1 MKRKINEWIS
11 IHVAKNPGR
20 VLLLAILLF
29 NVVFFFLSAL
39 IIGNLSLSGTEKM
52 PFFKAAFCTI
62 TMILDPGCVQ
72 FVVED
77 IGAMGV
83 VVAVTCLC
91 IIFIGMISF
100 TGAVIGYIT
109 NGISN
114 FIDNA
119 NAGSRELH
127 VSDHIV
133 VLNWNTRASEIINDL
148 LYCEKKQK
156 VVVLVNSRKAEIERE
171 IEERI
176 ADTVERE
183 NRAIIQKYSEYGF
196 LKRNFKVMFNRFK
209 KNITVIVREGDV
221 FSSKQLHD
229 ISVEKAKIV
238 IILGNDINN
247 TICKFE
253 HQNHVSSTNK
263 GNSQTVKTLMQV
275 ADITSAEY
283 SSDDQRIVVE
293 ITDDWTR
300 DLVNRIIDCK
310 QIEGKCNIIPVE
322 INKILGQILAQFSL
336 MPELNYV
343 YKELLSNKGATFYTE
358 EREMTPDTEFI
369 PKYLE
374 HHKKAIPL
382 THMITDDGK
391 SYAYYVS
398 NLESDIKNTCENSEY
413 AYSVTLNKN
422 YWIEQKNVIILG
434 HNSRCRDIMEAFC
447 NFRSEWN
454 KNDGS
459 EILHITVIDD
469 QENLDKMNNYEEYP
483 FVLDTI
489 PASIYDREL
498 ICTTIDRIVS
508 ENCGDTSILIL
519 SDDKALNDDIDAN
532 ALANLVFVQDIINTK
547 IKSNPGFD
555 KESIDVIVE
564 IIDPKHHDIV
574 NSYSVNNVVISNR
587 YISKM
592 ITQIGEKEALFEFY
606 KDILTYDIDTTGGY
620 ESKEVY
626 AKKVSAFFDEIPNSC
641 KADEFIR
648 AVFDASVS
656 KNLPEN
662 RRFPTVALGYVK
674 PGGKTV
680 LFAGNQS
687 EIDVNISKHDKLIV
701 YSNH

>member
-39 IIGNLSLSGTEKM
+39 IISNLSLSGTEKM

-127 VSDHIV
+127 VSDHVV

-196 LKRNFKVMFNRFK
+196 LKRNFKIMFNRFK

-398 NLESDIKNTCENSEY
+398 NLESDIKNTCENSECD
-413 AYSVTLNKN
+413 YSVTLNKN

-547 IKSNPGFD
+547 IKNNPDFD

-592 ITQIGEKEALFEFY
+592 ITQIGEKESLFEFY

-626 AKKVSAFFDEIPNSC
+626 AKKVSAFFDEIPNPC

-648 AVFDASVS
+648 AVYDASVS

>member
-11 IHVAKNPGR
+11 IHIAKNPGG
-20 VLLLAILLF
+20 VLLAAILLF
-29 NVVFFFLSAL
+29 NIAFFFLSAL
-39 IIGNLSLSGTEKM
+39 IISNLSLTGTEKM
-52 PFFKAAFCTI
+52 PFIKAAFCTI

-83 VVAVTCLC
+83 TVAITCLC

-109 NGISN
+109 NCISN
-114 FIDNA
+114 FIENA

-127 VSDHIV
+127 VSDHV
-133 VLNWNTRASEIINDL
+133 VILNWNTRASEIVNDL
-148 LYCEKKQK
+148 LYCEKGQK
-156 VVVLVNSRKAEIERE
+156 VVVLVNSRKTEIEKE
-171 IEERI
+171 IDERI
-176 ADTVERE
+176 TDTVERE
-183 NRAIIQKYSEYGF
+183 NREVIKRYNSNGF
-196 LKRNFKVMFNRFK
+196 LRRNLKILMNRFK

-229 ISVEKAKIV
+229 ISVEKAKII
-238 IILGNDINN
+238 IILGNDLNN
-247 TICKFE
+247 TVCKYE
-253 HQNHVSSTNK
+253 HQDYLHNINK

-275 ADITSAEY
+275 ADITAAEY
-283 SSDDQRIVVE
+283 SNDDQRIVVE

-300 DLVNRIIDCK
+300 DLVYKIIDCK
-310 QIEGKCNIIPVE
+310 QVDGKCNIIPVE
-322 INKILGQILAQFSL
+322 INKILGQILSQFSL

-358 EREMTPDTEFI
+358 ESKMQPDTEFI
-369 PKYLE
+369 SNYLKT
-374 HHKKAIPL
+374 HRHAIPL
-382 THMITDDGK
+382 THMINDDEK
-391 SYAYYVS
+391 SYAYYIAGKEDDVKR
-398 NLESDIKNTCENSEY
+398 ITENSEY
-413 AYSVTLNKN
+413 EYKVKLNNN

-434 HNSRCRDIMEAFC
+434 HNSRCRDIMDAFC

-454 KNDGS
+454 KTDGS

-469 QENLDKMNNYEEYP
+469 QENLDKMDNYSEYP
-483 FVLDTI
+483 FVMNTI

-498 ICTTIDRIVS
+498 ICSTIDKIVS
-508 ENCGDTSILIL
+508 SNHEDTSILIL

-532 ALANLVFVQDIINTK
+532 ALANLVFVQDIINNK
-547 IKSNPGFD
+547 IKQNPNFN

-606 KDILTYDIDTTGGY
+606 KDMLTYDADVSDGY
-620 ESKEVY
+620 KSKEVY
-626 AKKVSAFFDEIPNSC
+626 AKKVSSFFDEIPKPC

-648 AVFDASVS
+648 AVYNASVS
-656 KNLPEN
+656 EDLPEDK
-662 RRFPTVALGYVK
+662 RFPTVALGYVK
-674 PGGKTV
+674 PGGETV
-680 LFAGNQS
+680 LFSGDQADEEVRLTKN
-687 EIDVNISKHDKLIV
+687 DKLIV

>member
-183 NRAIIQKYSEYGF
+183 NRAIIQKYNEYGF

-547 IKSNPGFD
+547 IKNNPDFD

>member
-547 IKSNPGFD
+547 IKNNPNFD

>member
-183 NRAIIQKYSEYGF
+183 NRAIIQKYNEYGF

>member
-183 NRAIIQKYSEYGF
+183 NRTIIQKYSEYGF

-547 IKSNPGFD
+547 IKNNPDFD

>member
-183 NRAIIQKYSEYGF
+183 NRAIIQKYSEDGF

-547 IKSNPGFD
+547 IKNNPDFD

-687 EIDVNISKHDKLIV
+687 EIDVDISKHDKLIV

>member
-547 IKSNPGFD
+547 IKNNPDFD

>member
-183 NRAIIQKYSEYGF
+183 NRAIIQKYNEYGF

-547 IKSNPGFD
+547 IKNNPDFD

-687 EIDVNISKHDKLIV
+687 EIDVDISKHDKLIV

>member
-183 NRAIIQKYSEYGF
+183 NRAIIQKYSEDGF

-382 THMITDDGK
+382 THMLTDDGK

-483 FVLDTI
+483 FVFDTI

-508 ENCGDTSILIL
+508 KNCGDTSILIL

-547 IKSNPGFD
+547 IKSNPDFD

-648 AVFDASVS
+648 AVYDASVS

>member
-547 IKSNPGFD
+547 IKNNPDFD

-687 EIDVNISKHDKLIV
+687 EIDVDISKHDKLIV

>member
-77 IGAMGV
+77 ICAMGV

>member
-413 AYSVTLNKN
+413 AYGVTLNKN

-547 IKSNPGFD
+547 IKNNPDFD

-687 EIDVNISKHDKLIV
+687 EIDVDISKHDKLIV

>member
-310 QIEGKCNIIPVE
+310 QIVGKCNIIPVE

-547 IKSNPGFD
+547 IKNNPDFD

-687 EIDVNISKHDKLIV
+687 EIDVDISKHDKLIV

>member
-183 NRAIIQKYSEYGF
+183 NRAIIQKYSEDGF

>member
-183 NRAIIQKYSEYGF
+183 NRAIIQKYNEYGF

-547 IKSNPGFD
+547 IKNNPNFD

>member
-369 PKYLE
+369 SKYLE

-547 IKSNPGFD
+547 IKNNPDFD

-687 EIDVNISKHDKLIV
+687 EIDIDISKHDKLIV

>member
-547 IKSNPGFD
+547 IKNNPNFD

-687 EIDVNISKHDKLIV
+687 EIDVDISKHDKLIV

>member
-1 MKRKINEWIS
+1 M
-11 IHVAKNPGR
+11 
-20 VLLLAILLF
+20 
-29 NVVFFFLSAL
+29 
-39 IIGNLSLSGTEKM
+39 
-52 PFFKAAFCTI
+52 
-62 TMILDPGCVQ
+62 
-72 FVVED
+72 
-77 IGAMGV
+77 
-83 VVAVTCLC
+83 
-91 IIFIGMISF
+91 
-100 TGAVIGYIT
+100 
-109 NGISN
+109 
-114 FIDNA
+114 
-119 NAGSRELH
+119 
-127 VSDHIV
+127 
-133 VLNWNTRASEIINDL
+133 
-148 LYCEKKQK
+148 
-156 VVVLVNSRKAEIERE
+156 VVLVNSRKAEIERE

-196 LKRNFKVMFNRFK
+196 LKRNFKIMFNRFR

-247 TICKFE
+247 TVCKFE
-253 HQNHVSSTNK
+253 HQNHVSFTNK

-310 QIEGKCNIIPVE
+310 QIEEKCNIIPVE

-358 EREMTPDTEFI
+358 ESTTIPDTKFI

-398 NLESDIKNTCENSEY
+398 DLENDIKYTCENSEY
-413 AYSVTLNKN
+413 DYKVDLNN
-422 YWIEQKNVIILG
+422 DYWIEQKNVIILG

-459 EILHITVIDD
+459 EILHITVIDN

-498 ICTTIDRIVS
+498 ICSTIDRIVS
-508 ENCGDTSILIL
+508 KNCDDTSILIL

-547 IKSNPGFD
+547 IKNDPDFD

-592 ITQIGEKEALFEFY
+592 VTQIGEKEALFEFY

-626 AKKVSAFFDEIPNSC
+626 VKKVSSFFDKIPKPC

-648 AVFDASVS
+648 AVYNASVS

-662 RRFPTVALGYVK
+662 KRFPTVALGYVK
-674 PGGKTV
+674 PGGNTV

>member
-183 NRAIIQKYSEYGF
+183 NRAIIQKYSEDGF

-310 QIEGKCNIIPVE
+310 QIVGKCNIIPVE

-447 NFRSEWN
+447 NFRNEWN

-483 FVLDTI
+483 FVFDTI

-508 ENCGDTSILIL
+508 KNCGDTSILIL

-547 IKSNPGFD
+547 IKNNPDFD

-648 AVFDASVS
+648 AVYDASVS

>member
-369 PKYLE
+369 SKYLE

-398 NLESDIKNTCENSEY
+398 NLESDIKNTCENSEC

-547 IKSNPGFD
+547 IKNNPDFD

-648 AVFDASVS
+648 AVYDASVS

>member
-547 IKSNPGFD
+547 IKSNPDFD

>member
-183 NRAIIQKYSEYGF
+183 NRAIIQKYNEYGF

-489 PASIYDREL
+489 PASIYDREI

-547 IKSNPGFD
+547 IKNNPDFD

-687 EIDVNISKHDKLIV
+687 EIDVDISKHDKLIV

>member
-1 MKRKINEWIS
+1 MKRKVNEWIS

-413 AYSVTLNKN
+413 AYGVTLNKN

-547 IKSNPGFD
+547 IKNNPDFD

-687 EIDVNISKHDKLIV
+687 EIDVDISKHDKLIV

>member
-29 NVVFFFLSAL
+29 NVIFFFLSAL
-39 IIGNLSLSGTEKM
+39 IISNLSLSGTEKM

-127 VSDHIV
+127 VSDHVV

-196 LKRNFKVMFNRFK
+196 LKRNFKIMFNRFK

-413 AYSVTLNKN
+413 DYSVTLNKN

-547 IKSNPGFD
+547 IKNNPDFD

-626 AKKVSAFFDEIPNSC
+626 AKKVSAFFDEVPNSC

-648 AVFDASVS
+648 AVYDASVS

>member
-11 IHVAKNPGR
+11 IHIVKNPGR

-29 NVVFFFLSAL
+29 NVIFFFFSAL
-39 IIGNLSLSGTEKM
+39 IISNLSLSGTEKM
-52 PFFKAAFCTI
+52 SFFKAAFCTI

-127 VSDHIV
+127 VSDHVV

-196 LKRNFKVMFNRFK
+196 LKRNFKIMFNRFR

-247 TICKFE
+247 TVCKFE
-253 HQNHVSSTNK
+253 HQNHVSFTNK

-310 QIEGKCNIIPVE
+310 QIEEKCNIIPVE

-358 EREMTPDTEFI
+358 ESTTIPDTKFI

-398 NLESDIKNTCENSEY
+398 DLENDIKYTCENSEY
-413 AYSVTLNKN
+413 DYKVDLNN
-422 YWIEQKNVIILG
+422 DYWIEQKNVIILG

-459 EILHITVIDD
+459 EILHITVIDN

-498 ICTTIDRIVS
+498 ICSTIDRIVS
-508 ENCGDTSILIL
+508 KNCDDTSILIL

-547 IKSNPGFD
+547 IKNDPDFD

-592 ITQIGEKEALFEFY
+592 VTQIGEKEALFEFY

-626 AKKVSAFFDEIPNSC
+626 VKKVSSFFDKIPKPC

-648 AVFDASVS
+648 AVYNASVS

-662 RRFPTVALGYVK
+662 KRFPTVALGYVK
-674 PGGKTV
+674 PGGNTV